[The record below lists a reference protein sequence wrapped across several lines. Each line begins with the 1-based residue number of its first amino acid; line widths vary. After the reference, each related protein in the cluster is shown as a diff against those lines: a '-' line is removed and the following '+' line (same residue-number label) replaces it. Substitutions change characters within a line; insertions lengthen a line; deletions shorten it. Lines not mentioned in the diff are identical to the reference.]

1 MLKRACQAYFFD
13 VTVVVTILMC
23 FDLGSSREM
32 ALVTMINKITKQSKL
47 YSVLGVF
54 SDASRLN
61 LHKRMG
67 ALWFWNDASPAGLY
81 WLDLGKK
88 NDQTVM
94 LRLLAYRQEH
104 DSKFKDVRFTSDPA
118 KGLVE
123 KVLSWHLS

>member
-1 MLKRACQAYFFD
+1 VLKRACQAYFFV